1 MENKV
6 TAYLALGSNID
17 DRIAF
22 LAQAESMLS
31 ADPKIEIVQTSK
43 IYETEPWPREELPD
57 DHPHMEKG
65 QKWFLNQVIEIST
78 AHSPQELAEKAE
90 AIEKEIGRT
99 KREHWGARE
108 IDLDILLYGDQVID
122 TPGLQIPHRHIEDRQ
137 FVLVPLVE
145 IAPKL
150 KDPMSGRSFAEIL
163 EEAKAKDDHK
173 VSPFL

>member
-17 DRIAF
+17 DRMAF
-22 LAQAESMLS
+22 LAEAESILS
-31 ADPKIEIVQTSK
+31 SNPKIEITQTSK
-43 IYETEPWPREELPD
+43 IYETEPWPKDNLPD

-65 QKWFLNQVIEIST
+65 QKWFLNQVIKVETSL
-78 AHSPQELAEKAE
+78 SPQDLADFIESIEEKL
-90 AIEKEIGRT
+90 GRT
-99 KREHWGARE
+99 KRQHWGARE
-108 IDLDILLYGDQVID
+108 IDLDILLYEDQIID
-122 TPGLQIPHRHIEDRQ
+122 SPELQIPHRHIEDRQ

-150 KDPMSGRSFAEIL
+150 KDPMTGRTFSQIL

-173 VSPFL
+173 VTPFL